1 MTVNDHLIMNWWL
14 SSNLNFQIL
23 KPLQPDV
30 VDLLWFLKKDL
41 SRCHKLKFCNSYI
54 FATSWCKPTIFQTVM
69 NSLIR
74 FIICHYAGEV
84 NYNSAGFIEKNKD
97 ILFLDL
103 INLMKGSTSH
113 LVKSLFKEEVQW
125 NT

>member
-1 MTVNDHLIMNWWL
+1 MILVLENWV
-14 SSNLNFQIL
+14 I
-23 KPLQPDV
+23 K
-30 VDLLWFLKKDL
+30 
-41 SRCHKLKFCNSYI
+41 
-54 FATSWCKPTIFQTVM
+54 
-69 NSLIR
+69 SLIR

-103 INLMKGSTSH
+103 IKLMKGSASH